1 MKLHSRTIVKTD
13 APTTVVG
20 PYPNY
25 YNQRVRSWDMAEHV
39 YASDF
44 LRLFLFT
51 RYRTWLGFFVLKWFQ
66 FYACY
71 SIVADW
77 LRIPVIA
84 LSMWVNWTFFTSISI
99 SFVALYTGLL
109 ILWDSIGF
117 RNCPERQSR
126 FFALVTFQAYK
137 LPAVLI
143 RLLGMIRA
151 FTVYIPNYQPKPTI
165 PELEESVLRAH
176 DPTNLPKKPVWM
188 DRSNPY
194 YEHYRPSNP
203 AAIHRSIS
211 PLGIPIELETIHE
224 MDFDFDFESGA
235 DTATKPS
242 SSGRD
247 SPPPDIVPKVQP
259 PTLLDE
265 RNILVVPGK
274 LPPGMQKLPEYIPRQ
289 IITQKHLRMGI
300 LQDDASALSLP
311 SAVQSIREQLSGDL
325 TREEAAKRRDYRQK
339 KESDL
344 APQTTNYRYVVAPED
359 SDLYDDDIALGVGSD
374 SADLT
379 EDNTESNYTED
390 TPMPSSPMQPN
401 SSPLRPRPTQQIR
414 YNAIQ

>member
-1 MKLHSRTIVKTD
+1 
-13 APTTVVG
+13 
-20 PYPNY
+20 
-25 YNQRVRSWDMAEHV
+25 
-39 YASDF
+39 
-44 LRLFLFT
+44 
-51 RYRTWLGFFVLKWFQ
+51 
-66 FYACY
+66 
-71 SIVADW
+71 
-77 LRIPVIA
+77 
-84 LSMWVNWTFFTSISI
+84 
-99 SFVALYTGLL
+99 
-109 ILWDSIGF
+109 
-117 RNCPERQSR
+117 
-126 FFALVTFQAYK
+126 
-137 LPAVLI
+137 
-143 RLLGMIRA
+143 
-151 FTVYIPNYQPKPTI
+151 
-165 PELEESVLRAH
+165 
-176 DPTNLPKKPVWM
+176 
-188 DRSNPY
+188 
-194 YEHYRPSNP
+194 
-203 AAIHRSIS
+203 
-211 PLGIPIELETIHE
+211 